1 MGTKFF
7 LAASDFQLTAVLRRV
22 LVPVNIGKGG
32 GCVVDPAG
40 SLTNKMP
47 NGTRSDD
54 DGGISQKRRILIV

>member
-1 MGTKFF
+1 MGTKIV

-40 SLTNKMP
+40 SRTTVDADIEDVKVYRPPLSAP
-47 NGTRSDD
+47 
-54 DGGISQKRRILIV
+54 